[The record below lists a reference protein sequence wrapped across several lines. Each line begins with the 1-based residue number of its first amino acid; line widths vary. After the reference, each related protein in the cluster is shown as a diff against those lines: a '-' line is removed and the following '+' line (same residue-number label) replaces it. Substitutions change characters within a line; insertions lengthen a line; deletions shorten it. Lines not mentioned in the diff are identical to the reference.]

1 MVKDILDAGPGE
13 GLEETSDEDPAGTTD
28 GTPETQ
34 TPPEAPMAADFFTS
48 APPKKRFRLR
58 K

>member
-1 MVKDILDAGPGE
+1 MVKDILDAGPGD
-13 GLEETSDEDPAGTTD
+13 GPKDTTDEDPDETTD